1 MMTGM
6 EQNAQEQFYKYLS
19 PDTAKV
25 VLGTV
30 RFRWSTPALF
40 NDPLDN
46 QLEVLLHP
54 DEKLMAAQ
62 AHDHIMDMITGKKP
76 ITGITNP
83 ILGLMLAAMRLR
95 LEETG
100 YQFTPEDLAE
110 MMEGALEGER
120 NARAKMPEL
129 NAEVRSKLADISIF
143 CMSEVHTDKAMWSYY
158 AASHTGVVLKLVP
171 PHDNSFLTVAQR
183 VNYVSEPTQFTA
195 EDFMNVPRIIRKSL
209 DYLTL
214 TKSKDWAHEKE
225 WRVVSGLRDK
235 TKQFEDIPFDPQELA
250 TVYLGCRMSDSDKD
264 EIVGL
269 VRNNFPHVEILQ
281 SAPNRAD
288 LSLSFHSLP

>member
-1 MMTGM
+1 MAGM
-6 EQNAQEQFYKYLS
+6 EQNSQEQFYKYLS
-19 PDTAKV
+19 PDTAKA
-25 VLGTV
+25 VLRTG

-62 AHDHIMDMITGKKP
+62 VHDHVMDMITGKKP
-76 ITGITNP
+76 ITGISNP
-83 ILGLMLAAMRLR
+83 VLGLMLAAMRLQ
-95 LEETG
+95 LEQTG
-100 YQFTPEDLAE
+100 YQFTPEELAE
-110 MMEGALEGER
+110 MMEAALEGER

-183 VNYVSEPTQFTA
+183 VNYVAEPTRFTA
-195 EDFMNVPRIIRKSL
+195 EDFMDIPRIVRKSL

-214 TKSKDWAHEKE
+214 TKSMDWSHEKE
-225 WRVVSGLRDK
+225 WRVVSGLRDR
-235 TKQFEDIPFDPQELA
+235 TKEFEDIPFDPQELSA
-250 TVYLGCRMSDSDKD
+250 VYLGCRMSASDRA
-264 EIVGL
+264 EIVDL
-269 VRNNFPHVEILQ
+269 VRSTYP
-281 SAPNRAD
+281 
-288 LSLSFHSLP
+288 